1 MLERPTWPQLNTK
14 LPKCKSN
21 MLNVV
26 WSKIRLIHT
35 LLFSKPIRLQA
46 WSVLK
51 TCNHSRLEF
60 MRLIYVEEN
69 FFQWKNL
76 KKSFHGN
83 RRRNYVDHERIK
95 WNLYSS
101 QINLLADAN
110 LWVGIKPTWRWCHMN
125 WFFSQSLMQHENTLR
140 QKSSE
145 KKLHANITF
154 PSSSHSCLHLLSG
167 VLKLIKIKTME
178 LLSSR

>member
-69 FFQWKNL
+69 FFNEKIWRNL
-76 KKSFHGN
+76 SMEIDEETMLIMN
-83 RRRNYVDHERIK
+83 RSNETFTVVKLIYLQMLICGLESNQPEGDVTWIDFSR
-95 WNLYSS
+95 
-101 QINLLADAN
+101 N
-110 LWVGIKPTWRWCHMN
+110 LWCNMRTCCVKNRQKKN
-125 WFFSQSLMQHENTLR
+125 FMQTLR
-140 QKSSE
+140 F
-145 KKLHANITF
+145 HHPATVVCI
-154 PSSSHSCLHLLSG
+154 C
-167 VLKLIKIKTME
+167 
-178 LLSSR
+178 